1 MAFGISNRNFD
12 TVIVMDAILISFAC
26 LLIIFVYREISQVPM
41 RHAEEIAGAITV
53 ATDDFAEDNALSAS
67 LFDEL
72 GSIQFGQRYR
82 TALAQ
87 ARSIEPAADISL
99 YIDHP
104 IFSDLSAQANPFRI
118 GALRGFK
125 SGTAERLG
133 GVVRIGGALK
143 YRLATP
149 VRAFRDCRRC
159 EAAGMASFEKGDV
172 IGVREVTV
180 PVANPFGLSGR
191 KLLYAS
197 AMLVCALLVFV
208 GFILPVFN
216 RSRRESAKISDLAH
230 SFEQQATTDSLT
242 GLHNRRFFEHALKSY
257 LEEMPTAGKS
267 VGLLLLDLDHFK
279 EINDEH
285 GHPCG
290 DLVLKD
296 VALRLLTISRQSD
309 IVARIGG
316 EEFAVIVPYVS
327 REQIDIIAERYRE
340 HVAQMRVVVGNA
352 ELRPTISI
360 GIATSDDGETTMDG
374 LMQAADRKLY
384 EAKRNGR
391 NRVAA

>member
-41 RHAEEIAGAITV
+41 RHAEEIASAITV
-53 ATDDFAEDNALSAS
+53 ATDDFMEDNAFSTS
-67 LFDEL
+67 VFDEM

-87 ARSIEPAADISL
+87 ARNIEPGADISV
-99 YIDHP
+99 YVDHP
-104 IFSDLSAQANPFRI
+104 VFAGLSAPANPFRI
-118 GALRGFK
+118 NALRSFK

-133 GVVRIGGALK
+133 GIVRIGGAQT

-149 VRAFRDCRRC
+149 LRAFRDCRRC
-159 EAAGMASFEKGDV
+159 EAAGMEYFEKGDV

-197 AMLVCALLVFV
+197 AMLICALLVFV

-257 LEEMPTAGKS
+257 LEDLPVNGKPI
-267 VGLLLLDLDHFK
+267 GLLLLDLDHFK

-290 DLVLKD
+290 DAVLKD
-296 VALRLLTISRQSD
+296 VALRLLAISRQGD

-316 EEFAVIVPYVS
+316 EEFAVIVPHVS
-327 REQIDIIAERYRE
+327 RAQIDVIAERYRQ
-340 HVAQMRVVVGNA
+340 HVAQLRVNAGKA

-360 GIATSDDGETTMDG
+360 GIATSEDGEMTMEE

-384 EAKRNGR
+384 EAKRSGR
-391 NRVAA
+391 NCVAA